1 MKLYK
6 FELLRCAASVA
17 KFFLERFAAPEE
29 ALLDEALFLPPPL
42 NNYIY

>member
-6 FELLRCAASVA
+6 FESLRCAAFA